1 VGALGLRPPRFGA
14 AAASAGA
21 TAAWER
27 KSPRAQVSAITA
39 ITGPKPRFD
48 SSRRG
53 AYDRSMCI
61 ICIDFDRG
69 ALRPAEA
76 RRALREMREKLPPDH
91 VRELERKLANAGDP
105 QPPAAG
111 SKP

>member
-1 VGALGLRPPRFGA
+1 
-14 AAASAGA
+14 
-21 TAAWER
+21 
-27 KSPRAQVSAITA
+27 
-39 ITGPKPRFD
+39 
-48 SSRRG
+48 
-53 AYDRSMCI
+53 MCI

-76 RRALREMREKLPPDH
+76 RRALREMREKLPPEH
-91 VRELERKLANAGDP
+91 VRELERKLADAGDP